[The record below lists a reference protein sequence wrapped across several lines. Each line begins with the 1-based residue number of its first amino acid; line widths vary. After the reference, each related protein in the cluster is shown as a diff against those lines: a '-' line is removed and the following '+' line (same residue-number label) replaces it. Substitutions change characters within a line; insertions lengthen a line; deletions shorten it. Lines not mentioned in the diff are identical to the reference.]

1 MNFLLIGSGNIAI
14 RHQTN
19 LRELL
24 PSANISVLT
33 NKERYTGGKKEKLA
47 CFDEV
52 YFDRSEIPITRFDVA
67 LICSPA
73 TSHIDDAIFFAE
85 IGMHIFIEKPL
96 SNNLNRIEELIK
108 IIKTN
113 NMVSMVG
120 YPLRFSRSMIAM
132 KDMISAQSLGKIV
145 TVRSTSFSYLPD
157 WRPGVDYRKT
167 VSANKELGG
176 GVLLEVS
183 HEIDYLCWLFGEP
196 EIINSKIQKISDLEI
211 DVEDTAFIDFKFMNK
226 SSPFNCNLS
235 LDFSSS
241 KIIRKCEV
249 IGEKGELTW
258 DGINN
263 SLVYNDF
270 NSNRTE
276 HIIEQDRYNHNDMY
290 LSQMK
295 YFIESIEHQ
304 RSNMESIEEAIK
316 TVEIILNVKAMSEY
330 HE

>member
-1 MNFLLIGSGNIAI
+1 MDFLLIGSGNIAI
-14 RHQTN
+14 RHQSN

-33 NKERYTGGKKEKLA
+33 NKERYASEKKEKLA

-52 YFDRSEIPITRFDVA
+52 YFDRSEIPIGRFDVA

-73 TSHIDDAIFFAE
+73 PSHIDDAIFFAE

-96 SNNLNRIEELIK
+96 SNNLNRIEELK
-108 IIKTN
+108 NIIKTN

-132 KDMISAQSLGKIV
+132 KDMISADTLGKILS
-145 TVRSTSFSYLPD
+145 VRSVSFSYLPD

-211 DVEDTAFIDFKFMNK
+211 DVEDTAFIDFKFMNE
-226 SSPFNCNLS
+226 SSPFDCNLS
-235 LDFSSS
+235 LDFSSN
-241 KIIRKCEV
+241 KINRKCE
-249 IGEKGELTW
+249 IIAENGQLTW

-263 SLVYNDF
+263 SLVYNNF
-270 NSNRTE
+270 NSNRA
-276 HIIEQDRYNHNDMY
+276 EQVVEPGKYNHNDMY

-304 RSNMESIEEAIK
+304 RRNMESIEEAIK
-316 TVEIILNVKAMSEY
+316 TVEIILNVKLSNERVS
-330 HE
+330 